1 MTSEK
6 TVTDWIAATA
16 RPVRADTADG
26 PLTDL
31 EPLRGAA
38 RGTAVTA
45 LATATRGAH
54 ELFVLQHRMLRFL
67 VEELGYR
74 TLALEEDWTTGLR
87 LDAYARTGR
96 DDPAAALRG
105 AWLPWQTAEVLDA
118 LRWIRAFNERHQGD
132 PVRIVGLDFGAT
144 RATGYDTVVEHVR
157 RAAPDRAAEL
167 AELLAPLRPAVPID
181 EHVARYRA
189 LPDKPPLIERA
200 EHALALVRS
209 LPVDPLAVRHAQ
221 AIADFHHLHAL
232 PVLDIERVEARFA
245 ENILWWHEHTG
256 TGVVYWGGTAHASAG
271 ETVMN
276 GELARGRAS
285 READP
290 GPSPA
295 RTNAGGLLRRR
306 LGARFLPIGLTFDH
320 GAVHG
325 GVRVPSPAASFGDAV
340 LGTAGPP
347 HYLLD
352 LREARTGTDAVGA
365 WLGTPA
371 PVRVIGPG
379 YRPEDDAG
387 HHVGGASPGTL
398 FDVIVHSQEVTPAR
412 PLD

>member
-6 TVTDWIAATA
+6 TVTDWIAAAA

-31 EPLRGAA
+31 EPLRDAA
-38 RGTAVTA
+38 RGAAAVA

-54 ELFVLQHRMLRFL
+54 ELFVLHHRVTRFL
-67 VEELGYR
+67 VEELGFR
-74 TLALEEDWTTGLR
+74 TVALEEDWTTGMR

-96 DDPAAALRG
+96 DDPGAALRD

-118 LRWIRAFNERHQGD
+118 LQWIRSFNERHPDD
-132 PVRIVGLDFGAT
+132 PVRIIGLDFHAT
-144 RATGYDTVVEHVR
+144 RAAAYDAVEEHVR
-157 RAAPDRAAEL
+157 RAAPGRL
-167 AELLAPLRPAVPID
+167 AELREYLGPLRPDGPID

-189 LPDKPPLIERA
+189 LADKAPRIARA
-200 EHALALVRS
+200 ERALALVRS

-232 PVLDIERVEARFA
+232 PVLDIERIEARFA
-245 ENILWWHEHTG
+245 QNILWWHEHTG
-256 TGVVYWGGTAHASAG
+256 SKVVYWGGTAHAAAG
-271 ETVMN
+271 EAVVN
-276 GELARGRAS
+276 GGRARGDAAPS
-285 READP
+285 GDL
-290 GPSPA
+290 GPT
-295 RTNAGGLLRRR
+295 RTNAGGHLRRR
-306 LGARFLPIGLTFDH
+306 LGARFLAVGLTFDH

-325 GVRVPSPAASFGDAV
+325 GVRVPSPPAAFGDAV
-340 LGTAGPP
+340 LGAAGPP

-352 LREARTGTDAVGA
+352 LRDARTRTDAVGA

-379 YRPEDDAG
+379 YRPADDHD
-387 HHVGGASPGTL
+387 HHVGGGAPGTL
-398 FDVIVHSQEVTPAR
+398 FDVVVHSREVTPAR
-412 PLD
+412 PLP